1 MDLKMG
7 VVLDMEKRDFNKDAA
22 IWDENPG
29 RVKMA
34 NNIANAIL
42 GAITLNSNMNVLDF
56 GCGTG
61 LLTLKLQPHV
71 SSIKAVDS
79 SAGMLEVLNQK
90 IESRNITNITTQY
103 LDIEQGDVLEGT
115 YNLIVS
121 SMTLHHVRE
130 TKPLI
135 DQFSKIAAQGGYLC
149 IADLDPDKGLF
160 HGEGNNEG
168 VFHFGFD
175 RDAIRRNLKDGGFDN
190 IEFQTAAEIVRFVPG
205 GMRPF
210 TIFLVTGQKL
220 R

>member
-1 MDLKMG
+1 MN
-7 VVLDMEKRDFNKDAA
+7 MENRDFNKDAA
-22 IWDENPG
+22 TWDENPG

-42 GAITLNSNMNVLDF
+42 GAISLNSNMNVLDF

-61 LLTLKLQPHV
+61 LLTLRLQPLV
-71 SSIKAVDS
+71 GFIKAVDS

-90 IESRNITNITTQY
+90 IDSQNIANIVTQQ
-103 LDIEQGDVLEGT
+103 LDIEHGDILEGT
-115 YNLIVS
+115 YDLIVS

-130 TKPLI
+130 TKPLL
-135 DQFSKIAAQGGYLC
+135 DQFSKTAAQGGYIC
-149 IADLDPDKGLF
+149 IADLDPDFGLF

-175 RDAIRRNLKDGGFDN
+175 RDTIRRTLQEAGFDN